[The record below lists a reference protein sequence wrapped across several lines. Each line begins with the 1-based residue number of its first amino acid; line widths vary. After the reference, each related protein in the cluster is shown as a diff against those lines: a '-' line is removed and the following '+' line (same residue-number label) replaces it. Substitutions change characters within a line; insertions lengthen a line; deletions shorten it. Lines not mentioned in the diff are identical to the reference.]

1 MAQTNRFKRI
11 LSLVAV
17 LVVIIVVHTLTSS
30 MTADMKD
37 KETAQAELSE
47 ESSIVPVEPSVA
59 EESAPLDKESA
70 LLDKESFSAQLPAAY
85 KAYSVKGFKEAWQ
98 VMAVVAEDIYQ
109 EELAEGD
116 TDDEFKLYNYIIKA
130 IDCNDERMTSSVQL
144 ALLLPLLLLVMIVIA
159 IILSIRSG
167 LAAIRPLD
175 FDNDAAV
182 FNN

>member
-47 ESSIVPVEPSVA
+47 ESSIAPIEPSAA
-59 EESAPLDKESA
+59 EESA

-130 IDCNDERMTSSVQL
+130 IDCSDERMTSSVQL
-144 ALLLPLLLLVMIVIA
+144 ALLLPLLLVVMIVTA
-159 IILSIRSG
+159 IVLSIRSG

>member
-11 LSLVAV
+11 VSLVAV

-47 ESSIVPVEPSVA
+47 ESSIVPVEPSAA
-59 EESAPLDKESA
+59 EESP

-98 VMAVVAEDIYQ
+98 VMAVVAQDIYQ

-130 IDCNDERMTSSVQL
+130 IDCSDERMTSSVQL
-144 ALLLPLLLLVMIVIA
+144 ALLLPLLLVVMIVTA